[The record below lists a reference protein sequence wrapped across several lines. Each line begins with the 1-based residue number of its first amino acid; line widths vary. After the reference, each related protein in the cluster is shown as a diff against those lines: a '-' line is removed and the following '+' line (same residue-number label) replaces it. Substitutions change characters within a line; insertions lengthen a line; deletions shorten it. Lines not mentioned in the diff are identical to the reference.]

1 MRRFLV
7 VEDSMRPTLQPGD
20 GLLAVRCGPPK
31 TGQLRVFPDP
41 SRSSRYLVKRV
52 GDVRRDAS
60 GVSFE
65 AVSDNA
71 DAPGV
76 IDSRT
81 FGWVPAQHSYRVF
94 WTVRR
99 GA

>member
-1 MRRFLV
+1 MK
-7 VEDSMRPTLQPGD
+7 PTLHPGD
-20 GLLAVRCGPPK
+20 GLLALRCGRVRA
-31 TGQLRVFPDP
+31 GQLRVFPDP

-52 GDVRRDAS
+52 GQVRRDAA
-60 GVSFE
+60 GLVFE

-71 DAPGV
+71 HAPGV
-76 IDSRT
+76 VDSRV
-81 FGWVPAQHSYRVF
+81 FGWVRADHSYRVL